1 MDDLFDEPA
10 EQNTVAETVVD
21 EQATQETGAEETQAA
36 AETTEE
42 KPVDKTQTVDWEAK
56 VRGLEAAAAADRR
69 KRQEAERKLAEKE
82 QEEKPYL
89 GEEYEQ
95 RFAETRTE
103 FQQQL
108 LNQKLDISEAFARE
122 KYSDFDD
129 KLTIFSSLCQENPTL
144 YEQMAAQANPAEFV
158 YRTASNQQKLKE
170 MGDPTE
176 YENKIRADERAR
188 VAAEYEKKM
197 AEEGKK
203 RADLPGSI
211 ATVSA
216 AGGATSATWS
226 GPTSLDDLLK

>member
-10 EQNTVAETVVD
+10 EQATATETATE
-21 EQATQETGAEETQAA
+21 EQAAQETGVEETQAA
-36 AETTEE
+36 AETPTE
-42 KPVDKTQTVDWEAK
+42 KPVDLTDK
-56 VRGLEAAAAADRR
+56 VKGLEAAAAAERR
-69 KRQEAERKLAEKE
+69 RRQELERQLAEKA

-129 KLTIFSSLCQENPTL
+129 KLTIFAALSQENPAL
-144 YEQMAAQANPAEFV
+144 YDQMAAQANPAEFV